1 MLEATNYNNQIMV
14 RRLRSYNIPTRCK
27 RERERVREESHIY
40 IPRERERGAPNL
52 HSGSVYIEI
61 YSSLA
66 KRVM

>member
-14 RRLRSYNIPTRCK
+14 RRLRSNNIPTRCK
-27 RERERVREESHIY
+27 RESERGVPHLHSY
-40 IPRERERGAPNL
+40 RERERGAPNL